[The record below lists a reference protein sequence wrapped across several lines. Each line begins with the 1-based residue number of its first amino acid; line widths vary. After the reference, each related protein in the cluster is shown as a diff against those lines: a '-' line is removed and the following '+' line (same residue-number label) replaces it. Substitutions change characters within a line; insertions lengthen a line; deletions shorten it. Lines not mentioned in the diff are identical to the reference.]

1 VHGQYVLD
9 TFGRPA
15 RTYRY
20 GPLTIMVWHKN
31 LLPYL
36 DTGYTAPAGHGV
48 TTVSDPA
55 RRDDR
60 GLRGA

>member
-1 VHGQYVLD
+1 
-9 TFGRPA
+9 
-15 RTYRY
+15 
-20 GPLTIMVWHKN
+20 MVWHKN

-48 TTVSDPA
+48 TTVWDPA